1 MRYKKTW
8 TQSAIWIFAV
18 WEFRRGY
25 FICSTKPEPCH
36 GPIQRGTWITIPT
49 KLANIKIESMSILVV
64 KLICPNHW
72 QALFSASWVLI
83 LRHSDEIPFNQSII
97 YIYIKCY
104 WNPRKIHSTPI
115 SMGFLQFQSYI
126 HPIYLRIFPNFTWRG
141 DRGRVGAMDLPE
153 LSARATSCEGH
164 APPLR
169 TRSGLARWKSGKL
182 PPKKHEFQGNCQ
194 EKQMSFLCFFLVV
207 FFWLG
212 SIKLKAGNHGISMSF
227 KQKAHH
233 EFWGE
238 WHV

>member
-1 MRYKKTW
+1 MKSR
-8 TQSAIWIFAV
+8 
-18 WEFRRGY
+18 
-25 FICSTKPEPCH
+25 
-36 GPIQRGTWITIPT
+36 
-49 KLANIKIESMSILVV
+49 SI
-64 KLICPNHW
+64 
-72 QALFSASWVLI
+72 
-83 LRHSDEIPFNQSII
+83 NQSYI

-194 EKQMSFLCFFLVV
+194 EKQMSFLCFFLV
-207 FFWLG
+207 FFFGWVLSNWKRETMG
-212 SIKLKAGNHGISMSF
+212 SAWALSKKHTMSFGVNDTCRFSMKILEKWWRKQFQGCGHKTSPDDSCNHGFPVGVLNSVPGTLIWSSF
-227 KQKAHH
+227 TSEVEPSDSQVLHH
-233 EFWGE
+233 FGTPKDRI
-238 WHV
+238 